1 MCNRAGLRGL
11 EPTHNPKVAGSN
23 PAPATIDD
31 EGLADAAAANPF
43 RLPRLHPGI
52 GRAAG
57 DAASRTAA
65 QKPSVWPRAREQR
78 DWFHKL
84 GNILDELPKR
94 LQLRVKAALREVI
107 YSETHAQVREAVRR
121 FAVEYGPKYPEALMT
136 LEKDADVLLTFFDFP
151 AEHWKHLRTS
161 NVVEPPFATVR
172 LRQRVTKGAG
182 SRTKGL

>member
-1 MCNRAGLRGL
+1 MN
-11 EPTHNPKVAGSN
+11 
-23 PAPATIDD
+23 D

-65 QKPSVWPRAREQR
+65 QKPRFWSRTREQR

-94 LQLRVKAALREVI
+94 LQLRVKARCAR
-107 YSETHAQVREAVRR
+107 
-121 FAVEYGPKYPEALMT
+121 
-136 LEKDADVLLTFFDFP
+136 
-151 AEHWKHLRTS
+151 
-161 NVVEPPFATVR
+161 
-172 LRQRVTKGAG
+172 
-182 SRTKGL
+182 